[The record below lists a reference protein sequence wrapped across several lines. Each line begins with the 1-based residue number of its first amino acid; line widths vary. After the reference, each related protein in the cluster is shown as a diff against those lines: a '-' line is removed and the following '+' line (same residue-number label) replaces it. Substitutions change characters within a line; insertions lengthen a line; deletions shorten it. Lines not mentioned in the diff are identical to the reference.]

1 MVRKNYRNI
10 LAVTAA
16 VLVLGGAVAFTGCA
30 KEADTTCT
38 QKQTTAAAVQPVGPN
53 GQAYLRQ
60 FNLAFEGGTAVIGLY
75 DEEAVREFA
84 ERQPLSI
91 PLQRLPD
98 RIIITPALPDTVF
111 GRTDGT
117 AITLAVG
124 DIIMNTDTKEI
135 ALYCQDEGS
144 VSHGILL
151 GHVISG
157 LEVLSQKDGTFEGF
171 ATT

>member
-117 AITLAVG
+117 AITLGCWRYYYEYRHERNSPLLPRRRV
-124 DIIMNTDTKEI
+124 
-135 ALYCQDEGS
+135 C
-144 VSHGILL
+144 VSWDSLRPRHFGPRSLIPERWHL
-151 GHVISG
+151 
-157 LEVLSQKDGTFEGF
+157 
-171 ATT
+171 